1 MSETELI
8 LIFVFSIILAIM
20 LFFLL
25 REVMMW
31 YWKINIIIN
40 ELKEMNNKLGTIEAA
55 FLSSPKKFKK
65 ENTTGNKSF
74 LE

>member
-8 LIFVFSIILAIM
+8 LIFIFSIILAIM

-55 FLSSPKKFKK
+55 FLSSPKKFK
-65 ENTTGNKSF
+65 NDVARGNKS
-74 LE
+74 LDE